1 MNVQHLKICT
11 MTIKQSDKKCLII
24 LLMIIII
31 AEELG
36 PANII
41 LTFCPHLEG
50 NATFQLNAGE
60 NKYLSVSLPKI
71 LDSLNSIHRLR
82 LKIP

>member
-1 MNVQHLKICT
+1 MCND
-11 MTIKQSDKKCLII
+11 DKAIRQKCLII
-24 LLMIIII
+24 LLMIILI
-31 AEELG
+31 AKELG
-36 PANII
+36 PANVI

-50 NATFQLNAGE
+50 NATFQLNTGE
-60 NKYLSVSLPKI
+60 NKYLSFSLPKI